1 MHVEGVTG
9 KKRHRG
15 TATLRLRISF
25 PGDDDD
31 DDDGEF
37 EDDHVSSNL
46 SRSSIIGRD
55 RAHVT
60 LVS

>member
-25 PGDDDD
+25 PGDD